1 MTRPESPDPTVGL
14 TQAQIEADL
23 RRLGLKQGDIV
34 EVHSSLS
41 SLGPVAGGAETVVD
55 ALMAV
60 VGQEGGL
67 VMSAYPVSK
76 LLPLT
81 DEERARGITAKV
93 RLYDETYDGPTGMGA
108 IADAFRARPDTVLG
122 QGFHRVCAWGREAE
136 ALSTGYQVL
145 LELDGWVLLL
155 GVGIGYVSSMHQAE
169 HVGIPD
175 EVAATVRVPD
185 EIRRDYPDDIYISY
199 SAPPED
205 GWAKVRDE
213 AGRRGLIR
221 HGRVGAAACM
231 LFRARPVVAIYEQ
244 ALRTDPLG
252 LFGVKK
258 G

>member
-1 MTRPESPDPTVGL
+1 MTAASTPL
-14 TQAQIEADL
+14 TQAAIEADL
-23 RRLGLKQGDIV
+23 RRLGLERGAIV
-34 EVHSSLS
+34 EVHSALS
-41 SLGPVAGGAETVVD
+41 SLGWVAGGADTVVD

-60 VGQEGGL
+60 VGVEGGL

-76 LLPLT
+76 PLPLT

-93 RLYDETYDGPTGMGA
+93 RLYDETYAGPTGMGA
-108 IADAFRARPDTVLG
+108 IADAFRARPDTILG
-122 QGFHRVCAWGREAE
+122 TGSHRVCAWGRQAE
-136 ALSTGYQVL
+136 ALSAGYRAL
-145 LELDGWVLLL
+145 LDLDGWVLLL

-185 EIRRDYPDDIYISY
+185 EIRRDYPDDIYVSY
-199 SAPPED
+199 GAPPED

-213 AGRRGLIR
+213 AERRGLIR
-221 HGRVGAAACM
+221 RGKVGAAECM
-231 LFRARPVVAIYEQ
+231 LFRARPVVGIYEE

-252 LFGVKK
+252 LFGVKR